1 MLMNNQADRVF
12 LAERVSFNLSKNFYY
27 GGQAVIEG
35 VMMRG
40 RTSMAIAVRKP
51 SGGIQVK
58 EDEVGSIT
66 RRFPILK
73 WPLIRGVVALIEALV
88 IGMNALSYSASIF
101 TEEEEEQ
108 LGAKEIALTI
118 VVAILLSVGLFIA
131 LPAFVIRLVQA
142 YISSDILLNLTEG
155 LIKITFFLGYVVII
169 SFMPDIRRVFE
180 YHGAEHKSINCYEAG
195 KELTVENIR
204 SHSRLHRRCGTSF
217 IVIVLIVSI
226 LVFSFFGRP
235 QYLQRVLLHLALM
248 PLVAGIAYE
257 FIRLAGRK
265 DAPRLFAVLSLPGV
279 WTQYITTREPDDQ
292 QIEVAIRSLGAVL
305 AHDQDSMP
313 AVP

>member
-1 MLMNNQADRVF
+1 MNNQADRVF

-131 LPAFVIRLVQA
+131 LPALVIRLVQA

-305 AHDQDSMP
+305 DHDQDSKP